1 MPWFLDGSSQRRRE
15 PWGATGLPLL
25 PLRPKQFG
33 VGEPSGAPEPSG
45 TRPSPPPGP
54 PAPLAALSEA
64 GWNKRAFVGKVIIS
78 GALMGLAAA
87 GEPRGDG
94 CGSFSRLQPLLPGG
108 RGSHHGRACLSL
120 PHRPLLARRSHL
132 GGRRLTPA
140 RGARGG
146 GCCEE
151 EGGGRKV
158 GRNSDGDRNT
168 KRERETAAETEKQ
181 NLGKR
186 LRWKRIQSCRPPRH
200 SKTAS
205 HTGLAEDREMRSY
218 SPVLSASKGALS

>member
-1 MPWFLDGSSQRRRE
+1 MD
-15 PWGATGLPLL
+15 A
-25 PLRPKQFG
+25 
-33 VGEPSGAPEPSG
+33 V
-45 TRPSPPPGP
+45 PSPGY
-54 PAPLAALSEA
+54 
-64 GWNKRAFVGKVIIS
+64 
-78 GALMGLAAA
+78 
-87 GEPRGDG
+87 
-94 CGSFSRLQPLLPGG
+94 SRYCRVEEGH
-108 RGSHHGRACLSL
+108 HHGRACLSL
-120 PHRPLLARRSHL
+120 PHRQLLARRSHL

-205 HTGLAEDREMRSY
+205 HTGLAEDRQMRSY
-218 SPVLSASKGALS
+218 SPCFLLPREPYHRLLHNCILTYLNSSAKLFMLPLAQSQTIPLGKRKKKNIYIYMCVCVCVCVCVVSE